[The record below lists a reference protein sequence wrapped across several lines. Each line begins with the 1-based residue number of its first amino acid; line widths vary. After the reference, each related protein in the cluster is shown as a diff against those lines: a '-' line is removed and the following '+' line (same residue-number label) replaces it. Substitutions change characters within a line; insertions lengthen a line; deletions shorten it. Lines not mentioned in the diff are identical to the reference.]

1 MQIALV
7 PTKKLSRNN
16 GSSISPQIAA
26 VGNNVYVVWSDN
38 STGNGDIYFKRSM
51 DNGDNFRRI
60 ENLSKDQ
67 TRSSA
72 PDINVLGK
80 SNVYIVWVDTN
91 LNKKTIL
98 FRASGDNGTRFDKV
112 VSLTKDV
119 LFSSSYDVVA
129 NKNDLFLV
137 WMGDRSIV
145 EDRKVYFKRI
155 SEDFFDRNP

>member
-1 MQIALV
+1 M
-7 PTKKLSRNN
+7 
-16 GSSISPQIAA
+16 
-26 VGNNVYVVWSDN
+26 YVVWSDN

-72 PDINVLGK
+72 PDISVLGK
-80 SNVYIVWVDTN
+80 SNVHIVWVDTN

-119 LFSSSYDVVA
+119 LFSSSYDVVS

>member
-1 MQIALV
+1 M
-7 PTKKLSRNN
+7 
-16 GSSISPQIAA
+16 
-26 VGNNVYVVWSDN
+26 
-38 STGNGDIYFKRSM
+38 
-51 DNGDNFRRI
+51 
-60 ENLSKDQ
+60 
-67 TRSSA
+67 
-72 PDINVLGK
+72 
-80 SNVYIVWVDTN
+80 
-91 LNKKTIL
+91 
-98 FRASGDNGTRFDKV
+98 